1 MVTNRDLLFYDLVPW
16 TREAWAVPVHTFPL
30 VHIRL
35 VQNNNNNLGLTVSS
49 KSTNSGGAIIIP
61 GVTDVITFTL
71 RLGTRHGIDCRIMRA
86 ESHRDLANWARH
98 LVQGSHMA
106 AINMKEICFG

>member
-1 MVTNRDLLFYDLVPW
+1 M
-16 TREAWAVPVHTFPL
+16 PVHTFPL
-30 VHIRL
+30 IHIRL

-106 AINMKEICFG
+106 AITMKEICFG